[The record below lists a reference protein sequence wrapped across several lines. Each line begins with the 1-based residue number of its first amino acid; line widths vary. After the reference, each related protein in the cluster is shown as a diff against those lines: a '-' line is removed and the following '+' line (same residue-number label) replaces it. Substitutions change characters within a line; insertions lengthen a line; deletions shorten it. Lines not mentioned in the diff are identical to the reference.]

1 VAGPRDSK
9 EDVAALGRCFALDGE
24 FVGARRYGS
33 GHINTTFLATY
44 RAGGRHVRYVHQR
57 LNRAVFPDPEGVM
70 RNVARALDHLRR
82 KLSAA
87 GMGDLDRRVLTLV
100 PGRDGRAWWV
110 SEDGEVWRTYLFIEG
125 AACLERAEHPRQ
137 AFEAARA
144 FGTFQR
150 LLLDLPGPRLP
161 ETIPGFHDTSRRLAA
176 FRRAL
181 DGDPANRAATA
192 RGEIAFVGAHENL
205 ADRLLRLQEQGVL
218 TERVIH
224 NDTKI
229 NNVML
234 DERTG
239 EGVCVI
245 DLDTVMPGLAL
256 FDFGDMVRG
265 AAVTSREDEADA
277 GAVAVRPEIFA
288 ALAAGFLAALGEL
301 VAPVERES
309 LVPASQVMTF
319 ECGLRLLTDYLEG
332 DRYFRVDR
340 PGHNLDRCRTQFA
353 LLRSLLE
360 REEELRRLVE
370 KLGPLE
376 GAGAGA

>member
-1 VAGPRDSK
+1 MGRHDLR
-9 EDVAALGRCFALDGE
+9 EDVAALGRRFALDGA
-24 FVGARRYGS
+24 FVDARPYGS
-33 GHINTTFLATY
+33 GHINSTFLATY
-44 RAGGRHVRYVHQR
+44 RAGGRNVRYVHQR
-57 LNRAVFPDPEGVM
+57 LNRAVFPDPVAVM
-70 RNVARALDHLRR
+70 RNIARVLDHLRR

-87 GMGDLDRRVLTLV
+87 GVGDLDRRVLTLV
-100 PGRDGRAWWV
+100 PTRDGRAWWV
-110 SEDGEVWRTYLFIEG
+110 SEDGEVWRTYLFIGG
-125 AACLERAEHPRQ
+125 AACLERAEQARE
-137 AFEAARA
+137 AFEVARA

-150 LLLDLPGPRLP
+150 LLLNLPGPQLS
-161 ETIPGFHDTSRRLAA
+161 ETIPGFHDTPGRLAA

-181 DGDPANRAATA
+181 DADPANRAASA
-192 RGEIAFVGAHENL
+192 RAEIAFAGAHENL
-205 ADRLLRLQEQGVL
+205 ADRLLRLQAQGLL

-265 AAVTSREDEADA
+265 AAGTSREDEADA
-277 GAVAVRPEIFA
+277 GPVAVRPEIFA
-288 ALAAGFLAALGEL
+288 ALAAGFLAALGGL
-301 VAPVERES
+301 VTPVERES
-309 LVPASQVMTF
+309 LVSACQVMTF
-319 ECGLRLLTDYLEG
+319 ECGLRFLTDFLEG
-332 DRYFRVDR
+332 DPYFKIQR

-360 REEELRRLVE
+360 REDELRRLAE
-370 KLGPLE
+370 RISSSD
-376 GAGAGA
+376 GATP